1 VTSLLEA
8 APRGRRQGSQ
18 AQLHALLENR
28 SGLVVET
35 AVTEAN
41 GMAERQAAQAM
52 IVRHSPGARRLRP
65 GADKG
70 YDAQAFVA
78 DLRDLNVTRRI
89 SRRT

>member
-1 VTSLLEA
+1 M
-8 APRGRRQGSQ
+8 
-18 AQLHALLENR
+18 ENR

-52 IVRHSPGARRLRP
+52 ILRHSPRTRRLRL

-78 DLRDLNVTRRI
+78 DLRDLNVTPHIAQNVTGRRSAI
-89 SRRT
+89 DGRTTQHPGYAVS